1 MNETERTP
9 KLADLPVGK
18 RMKASYRGK
27 TYEAV
32 VVEEDGKHALKV
44 GDRMFKSLS
53 AAGSS
58 ITGSACRGGVF
69 FGLIQLPKP
78 ERKPKTE
85 AEQEPQADQPTDQ
98 PADPPQAE
106 VEAEEQ
112 PKADAEPEVEQP
124 KPKSS
129 PRAKRHGKAQ
139 AKAKTSKTK

>member
-9 KLADLPVGK
+9 KLEDLPVGK
-18 RMKASYRGK
+18 RMMASYRGK
-27 TYEAV
+27 TYEAI

-44 GDRMFKSLS
+44 GDRTFKSLS

-85 AEQEPQADQPTDQ
+85 AEQEPQADQP
-98 PADPPQAE
+98 ADPPQAE
-106 VEAEEQ
+106 EQ
-112 PKADAEPEVEQP
+112 PKAEVEPEVEQP

>member
-9 KLADLPVGK
+9 KLEDLPVGK

-44 GDRMFKSLS
+44 GDRTFKSLS

-85 AEQEPQADQPTDQ
+85 AEQEPQPTDQ

-106 VEAEEQ
+106 VEVEEQ